1 MEQGISLAGLFTG
14 LDISASGLRAQ
25 RIRQNTIS
33 SNLANAETTRTE
45 KGGPYRRQFPV
56 FSADSDRKDVRI
68 INQDIK
74 LQGTMTDENHMP
86 IPPLEFP
93 RDQTFFGNGVR
104 VDEIREDS
112 RPPKMVYD
120 PSHPDA
126 DKNGYVAMPNV
137 NVIEEMTNM
146 ISATRA
152 YEANVTAFNAT
163 KSMLMQGL
171 QI

>member
-1 MEQGISLAGLFTG
+1 MSLVGLFSD
-14 LDISASGLRAQ
+14 LNISASGMRAE

-33 SNLANAETTRTE
+33 SNLANVETTRTE

-56 FSADSDRKDVRI
+56 FAADSDERDTRL
-68 INQDIK
+68 INQEIK
-74 LQGTMTDENHMP
+74 LQGVTTQENHLP
-86 IPPLEFP
+86 IPPLAFP
-93 RDQTFFGNGVR
+93 RDERFFGNGVR

-126 DKNGYVAMPNV
+126 DKNGYVAMPNI
-137 NVIEEMTNM
+137 NVVEEMTNM
-146 ISATRA
+146 IAATRA
-152 YEANVTAFNAT
+152 YEANVTAFNAS
-163 KSMLMQGL
+163 KSMYMQAM

>member
-1 MEQGISLAGLFTG
+1 MSMIGLFSD
-14 LDISASGLRAQ
+14 LNISASGMHAQ
-25 RIRQNTIS
+25 RILQNTIS
-33 SNLANAETTRTE
+33 SNLANIETTRTD
-45 KGGPYRRQFPV
+45 KGGPYKRQFPV
-56 FSADSDRKDVRI
+56 FAADSDQHDTSTL
-68 INQDIK
+68 NQTVK
-74 LQGTMTDENHMP
+74 LTGAVTDPNHID
-86 IPPLEFP
+86 IPPLAYP
-93 RDQTFFGNGVR
+93 RDERFFGNGVR

-137 NVIEEMTNM
+137 NVVEEMANM

-152 YEANVTAFNAT
+152 YEANVTAFNAS
-163 KSMLMQGL
+163 KNMYMQAL